1 MSPDALRESNAP
13 VATQCCGQNGGP
25 SCLWNTQLY
34 PYTLGPTQLSG
45 FLWYQGEQNANC
57 GGPTQTAGSVYSTM
71 LQTFVKDLRAKF
83 AQPDLLFGSC
93 LLAPWKK
100 DGDLISFPELRI
112 AEANLTAHV
121 PRTFTISTLDGGNPA
136 NGAVHSP
143 FKQAVGRRAAQ
154 GLAAGASGT
163 VAKYPFMPPQYAS
176 SSASAAGITVRL
188 KAEGLYGAPPVLN
201 ASVSCPPAIGAKNC
215 ESFAVLGAD
224 CVWRNA
230 TATLGADGALLLKA
244 ESTTQLI
251 GSRVSYAN
259 WPVVTV
265 TNKAGV
271 PLLPCER
278 SLSASLLARTTMADG

>member
-1 MSPDALRESNAP
+1 M
-13 VATQCCGQNGGP
+13 
-25 SCLWNTQLY
+25 
-34 PYTLGPTQLSG
+34 
-45 FLWYQGEQNANC
+45 
-57 GGPTQTAGSVYSTM
+57 
-71 LQTFVKDLRAKF
+71 
-83 AQPDLLFGSC
+83 
-93 LLAPWKK
+93 
-100 DGDLISFPELRI
+100 
-112 AEANLTAHV
+112 
-121 PRTFTISTLDGGNPA
+121 
-136 NGAVHSP
+136 
-143 FKQAVGRRAAQ
+143 
-154 GLAAGASGT
+154 
-163 VAKYPFMPPQYAS
+163 
-176 SSASAAGITVRL
+176 RL